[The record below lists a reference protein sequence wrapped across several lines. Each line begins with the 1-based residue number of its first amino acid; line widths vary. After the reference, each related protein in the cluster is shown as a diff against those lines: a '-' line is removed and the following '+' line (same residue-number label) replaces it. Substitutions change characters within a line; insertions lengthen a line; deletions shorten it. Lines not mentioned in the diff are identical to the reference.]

1 MPLFSRLL
9 LVWLLLSGCAQLADK
24 TSLSLDWRANLGYG
38 SRLQLRHQ
46 DPVYY
51 DDKLFFCDK
60 NRLIALDV
68 NDGKRLWRQK
78 FPATLNSC
86 LGRFADILY
95 FTDNEGIVYALST
108 INQELLWQLNL
119 GENSVIAPTANEQ
132 VVLVLTLNEHLY
144 ALNAQDGTILW
155 SYQAFKPP
163 LTLFGSFR
171 PLIVGSY
178 SIVGFGDGTLVIHNW
193 QEGRLV
199 SYRQIVT
206 PQGKTDLE
214 RLVDL
219 DASAVFDDGIL
230 YVPTSRNF
238 VLALDLQQGNQKWRA
253 QYGSQLALTHDDQ
266 ALYGVN
272 EDNQL
277 YALSKEEGKTLWS
290 QVTERRLTAPVLW
303 QGNIAVGDDKGYLYL
318 FSSQDGSQLAK
329 RRIGVVPFNPSLLLA
344 DDRLILLDTE
354 GNVFALKPNNN

>member
-1 MPLFSRLL
+1 VLLVSRLL
-9 LVWLLLSGCAQLADK
+9 LVGLLLVGCAQLADK
-24 TSLSLDWRANLGYG
+24 SSLALDWHTNLGYG

-46 DPVYY
+46 YPIYY

-60 NRLIALDV
+60 NRLIALDAD
-68 NDGKRLWRQK
+68 NGKRLWQQK

-95 FTDNEGIVYALST
+95 FTDNEGAVYAFNAISR
-108 INQELLWQLNL
+108 ELLWQLSL
-119 GENSVIAPTANEQ
+119 GENSIIAPTANEQ
-132 VVLVLTLNEHLY
+132 VVLILTLNEHLY
-144 ALNAQDGTILW
+144 ALNAQDGAILW

-171 PLIVGSY
+171 PLIVGPY

-199 SYRQIVT
+199 SYRQIAT

-219 DASAVFDDGIL
+219 DAIAVFDDGIL
-230 YVPTSRNF
+230 YVPSSRNF
-238 VLALDLQQGNQKWRA
+238 ILALDLQQGNQKWRA
-253 QYGSQLALTHDDQ
+253 QHGSHLAVTYDGQ
-266 ALYGVN
+266 TLYGVN
-272 EDNQL
+272 QDNQL
-277 YALSKEEGKTLWS
+277 YALNKEEGKTLWL
-290 QVTERRLTAPVLW
+290 QNTHHRLTAPTLW

-354 GNVFALKPNNN
+354 GNVFALKSREN

>member
-1 MPLFSRLL
+1 MPLFSRLS
-9 LVWLLLSGCAQLADK
+9 LVWLLLAGCAQLADK
-24 TSLSLDWRANLGYG
+24 DSLSLDWHTNLGYG

-46 DPVYY
+46 YPVYY

-60 NRLIALDV
+60 DRLIALDA
-68 NDGKRLWRQK
+68 NNGDRLWQQK

-95 FTDNEGIVYALST
+95 FTDNEGTVYAFNAIS
-108 INQELLWQLNL
+108 QELLWQLEL

-132 VVLVLTLNEHLY
+132 VVLVLTLNEHLH
-144 ALNAQDGTILW
+144 ALNAQDGSTLW

-171 PLIVGSY
+171 PLIVGPY
-178 SIVGFGDGTLVIHNW
+178 SIVGFGDGTLVIHSW
-193 QEGRLV
+193 QDGRIV
-199 SYRQIVT
+199 SYRQIAT
-206 PQGKTDLE
+206 PQGRTDLE

-219 DASAVFDDGIL
+219 DASAVFDDGVL
-230 YVPTSRNF
+230 YIPSSRNF
-238 VLALDLQQGNQKWRA
+238 VLALDLQQGNQKWRT
-253 QYGSQLALTHDDQ
+253 QYGSQLPLAHDDQ

-272 EDNQL
+272 QDNQL
-277 YALSKEEGKTLWS
+277 YALTKEEGRVLWS
-290 QVTERRLTAPVLW
+290 LDTNRRLTAPALW
-303 QGNIAVGDDKGYLYL
+303 QGDVAVGDDKGYLYL

-329 RRIGVVPFNPSLLLA
+329 HRLGVVAFNPALLLA

-354 GNVFALKPNNN
+354 GNVFALKPRDD